1 MLFGIFS
8 AQTLYV
14 RTTAIKGKGVHP
26 MLNFITTVGHTSA
39 TVNFTNDLSIL
50 LSGLI
55 GLVWLSAAMIVVS
68 ALRESFS
75 RPVNPELLMTNEVPE
90 HRLAA

>member
-1 MLFGIFS
+1 
-8 AQTLYV
+8 
-14 RTTAIKGKGVHP
+14 

-55 GLVWLSAAMIVVS
+55 GLVWLSAAMIVV
-68 ALRESFS
+68 
-75 RPVNPELLMTNEVPE
+75 
-90 HRLAA
+90 